1 MAETFSADSVGT
13 EVTQILDEATVTAAE
28 LLAEA
33 DERADRAGRDELTSL
48 RISLEERIETM
59 RDTRARLA
67 ELSEGT
73 TSRLRAAASQLAGM
87 PSRMAVDM
95 ESPDADSFDR
105 AYEAPEQAD
114 GEGPPAHLAALM
126 KAADEIA
133 EELTETA
140 RRQAKALE
148 HATRREVDRVGL
160 EEPKRVARAYDP
172 TARRAEQLRREV
184 EALNQ
189 MLSREIAGRDITGAD
204 QTDERTQDES
214 APGERR
220 RAGRRGRGLRR

>member
-1 MAETFSADSVGT
+1 MAETFTADSVGVQ
-13 EVTQILDEATVTAAE
+13 VTQILDEATVTAAE

-33 DERADRAGRDELTSL
+33 DQRADRAGRDELANL
-48 RISLEERIETM
+48 RNSLEERIDAV

-73 TSRLRAAASQLAGM
+73 TSRLRTAASQLAEM
-87 PSRMAVDM
+87 PSRLAVDM
-95 ESPDADSFDR
+95 ESPVADSFDR
-105 AYEAPEQAD
+105 AYEAPEPPDD
-114 GEGPPAHLAALM
+114 GGPPAHLAALM

-148 HATRREVDRVGL
+148 HAARREVDRVGL

-184 EALNQ
+184 EALNKLLDTDV
-189 MLSREIAGRDITGAD
+189 MGAD
-204 QTDERTQDES
+204 QTEERTQDES
-214 APGERR
+214 ALDEQR
-220 RAGRRGRGLRR
+220 RAALRGRRHRR